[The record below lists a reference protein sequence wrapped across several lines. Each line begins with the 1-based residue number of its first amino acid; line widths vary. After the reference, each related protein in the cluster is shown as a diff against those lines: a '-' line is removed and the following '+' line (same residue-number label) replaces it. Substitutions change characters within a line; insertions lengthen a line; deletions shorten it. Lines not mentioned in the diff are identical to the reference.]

1 MAHKAQFDYVQKIKS
16 LYPSSFSNSVVYD
29 FGSLDINGSNKEHFE
44 NSTYTG
50 IDIGEGKNVDVIS
63 KAHEFKPRKKA
74 DVVIST
80 EMLEHDMYWEKSLE
94 NMLSVLKP
102 NGLLIITCAT
112 TGRREHGTARSSN
125 GDSPFTSTSKIEG
138 WSDYYKN
145 LGVQEFVDALDPSVN
160 FKEYEISIEEEHK
173 DIQFYGI
180 KR

>member
-63 KAHEFKPRKKA
+63 KAHEFKPVKKA

-80 EMLEHDMYWEKSLE
+80 EMLEHDMYWKESMG
-94 NMLSVLKP
+94 NMVKRLKKD
-102 NGLLIITCAT
+102 GLLVITCAT
-112 TGRREHGTARSSN
+112 HGRPVHGTSSTKET
-125 GDSPFTSTSKIEG
+125 DSPFTSKIEG

-145 LGVQEFVDALDPSVN
+145 LGVQEFVEALDPSVN